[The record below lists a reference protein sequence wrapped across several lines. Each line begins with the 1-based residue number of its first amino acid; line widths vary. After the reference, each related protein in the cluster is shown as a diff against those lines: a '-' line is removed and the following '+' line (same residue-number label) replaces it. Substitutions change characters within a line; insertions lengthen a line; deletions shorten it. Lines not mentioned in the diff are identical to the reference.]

1 VQLSPAGRLW
11 VRLAAAA
18 VVGLLL
24 AIAFPPYGLWWLAP
38 ICVAASTLLAVK
50 PAQAS
55 LRATLLLG
63 LVTGLAFFLLQLR
76 WLLVIGADAW
86 ILLSGLEAVFVAL
99 LFAGVRLVRRLP
111 LWPLWAAC
119 VWVASEAARSVLPF
133 GGFPWGRLAFAQADA
148 PYKGYAALGG
158 MPLLSFAVALSG
170 TLLAAAV
177 LARWEQP
184 RSKRRW
190 YWPAAV
196 AGALAVQLLAL
207 AVPLPTS
214 GHQVT
219 AAVVQGNVPQTG
231 LDAFG
236 QRAAVLNNHVAAT
249 RALAADI
256 AAGRSP
262 QPAFV
267 VWPENSTD
275 IDPYADAAAA
285 SAIQGAVDA
294 VAAPTLVGAV
304 VTNPADTHTVLNV
317 GIVWA
322 PSSGRDGGGPGER
335 YVKRHPVPF
344 GEYVPFR
351 TFLTRWISELNRI
364 PEDFAPGSKPGLLTL
379 GPVKAGVV
387 ICFEVA
393 YDSLVHDVAVENPGV
408 LVVQTNNATYGRTGQ
423 PDQQLAMS
431 QLRAVETGR
440 TVLVA
445 ATSGFSA
452 VIAADGHL
460 VAHSRE
466 FERWVYD
473 GPVTVRSGQT
483 LATRLGAWPSWII
496 VILGLG
502 AVALAMIR
510 RRRERNQS
518 DDARPVQP
526 A

>member
-1 VQLSPAGRLW
+1 LTVKHPVAGRLW
-11 VRLAAAA
+11 VRLAAAVA
-18 VVGLLL
+18 TGLLL

-38 ICVAASTLLAVK
+38 FCVAASTLLAVT
-50 PAQAS
+50 PDDATP
-55 LRATLLLG
+55 RAALALG
-63 LVTGLAFFLLQLR
+63 LATGLAFFLLQLR

-86 ILLSGLEAVFVAL
+86 LLLSAMEAVFFAL
-99 LFAGVRLVRRLP
+99 LFAGVRVVRRLP
-111 LWPLWAAC
+111 WWPLWAAC
-119 VWVASEAARSVLPF
+119 LWVASEAARSVVPF

-177 LARWEQP
+177 LAP
-184 RSKRRW
+184 REARRRW
-190 YWPAAV
+190 YQAAAV
-196 AGALAVQLLAL
+196 AGALAVPLLAL
-207 AVPLPTS
+207 AIPLPTD
-214 GHQVT
+214 GQEVT
-219 AAVVQGNVPQTG
+219 AAVVQGNVPETG

-236 QRAAVLNNHVAAT
+236 QRAAVLNNHVDAT
-249 RALAADI
+249 HALAADI

-262 QPAFV
+262 QPEFV

-285 SAIQGAVDA
+285 AAIQGAVDA
-294 VAAPTLVGAV
+294 VNSPTLVGAV
-304 VTNPADTHTVLNV
+304 VTNPADANTVLNV

-322 PSSGRDGGGPGER
+322 PSSAPGGGGPGER

-351 TFLTRWISELNRI
+351 KFLTRWISELNRI
-364 PEDFAPGSKPGLLTL
+364 PEDFAAGTKPGVLTL

-393 YDSLVHDVAVENPGV
+393 YDSIVHDVAVANPGV

-460 VAHSRE
+460 VARSQE

-483 LATRLGAWPSWII
+483 VATRVGVWPAWIL

-502 AVALAMIR
+502 AVALAIVR

-518 DDARPVQP
+518 DDASPFQP